1 MERIYGLLGRKLG
14 HSWSPRI
21 HDELGLPGYR
31 LIEREEADIPAL
43 LSDPALGGINVTIPY
58 KRTVMPFCDEIEPHA
73 RAIGAVNTI
82 VRRGGKL
89 CAFNTD
95 FDGLTYLLKKAGIT
109 LSGRKVAILGSGG
122 ASLTAQAVAR
132 EQHAREV
139 VVISRS
145 GEDNYDNLYT
155 RHADTEILINT
166 TPVGMY
172 PGNGLSPAELK
183 RMPKLCGVADVVYN
197 PMKTALLL
205 EAEALGIPCGGG
217 LSMLV
222 AQAVRAE
229 EHFLGKTIPEG
240 ETERV
245 LALLRRELTNI
256 VLIGMPGSGKS
267 SVGAALAHLSGRETI
282 DLDAEIIKKAGCSI
296 PEIFKAQGE
305 TGFRAIEAECAAE
318 AGRRS
323 GCIIICGGG
332 IVKTSANKNALR
344 QNGRVYQLL
353 RPLEL
358 LPTDGRPLSQ
368 GADLE
373 KMWAERKPLYE
384 AFRDAAIK
392 NEGSIDEAAALILRD
407 FDQSDESREKAD
419 FVLDNLRFR

>member
-1 MERIYGLLGRKLG
+1 MNIA
-14 HSWSPRI
+14 
-21 HDELGLPGYR
+21 
-31 LIEREEADIPAL
+31 LI
-43 LSDPALGGINVTIPY
+43 
-58 KRTVMPFCDEIEPHA
+58 
-73 RAIGAVNTI
+73 
-82 VRRGGKL
+82 
-89 CAFNTD
+89 
-95 FDGLTYLLKKAGIT
+95 
-109 LSGRKVAILGSGG
+109 GSGG
-122 ASLTAQAVAR
+122 R
-132 EQHAREV
+132 EHAGLQKLHE
-139 VVISRS
+139 SKK
-145 GEDNYDNLYT
+145 
-155 RHADTEILINT
+155 ADTIYVL
-166 TPVGMY
+166 
-172 PGNGLSPAELK
+172 PGNAG
-183 RMPKLCGVADVVYN
+183 MADIGTCVPIGATDINGIAKWAKTHNIDFAVVT
-197 PMKTALLL
+197 PDDPLALGCVDAL
-205 EAEALGIPCGGG
+205 EALGIPCGGG

-368 GADLE
+368 GADLQ

-392 NEGSIDEAAALILRD
+392 NEGSIDEAAEAIRKD
-407 FDQSDESREKAD
+407 FDQSDES
-419 FVLDNLRFR
+419 